1 MAGSGCRAPTTIQT
15 GPWELCR
22 ERRRSTPA
30 IAGYWRRASRMARSI
45 CMPVRTTI
53 TTWTGSPASAPVSN
67 PRPPPRWV
75 TARAAPACWPMPPCV
90 WGAESSG
97 IPGWSA
103 SRTTTKPTRCSP
115 ANSVPPTARIEWLR
129 QHSLPRFFIVPD
141 AQHLAA
147 ADQRQPEQLRIAPD
161 PGQQFR
167 IGELIV
173 FQAGVDV
180 CLAVAGEQSSEAE
193 ALDESLDLARRQ
205 RLLPQIHHV
214 DGHAAL
220 FEKPLGG
227 ARRRRVLQ
235 AEDLHAHHPL
245 PQHNDISSLY
255 IQHFTWSS
263 PFPHASPARK

>member
-1 MAGSGCRAPTTIQT
+1 MVVVVCLLEFVVYSFCYFFSS
-15 GPWELCR
+15 
-22 ERRRSTPA
+22 RRRH
-30 IAGYWRRASRMARSI
+30 
-45 CMPVRTTI
+45 
-53 TTWTGSPASAPVSN
+53 
-67 PRPPPRWV
+67 
-75 TARAAPACWPMPPCV
+75 
-90 WGAESSG
+90 
-97 IPGWSA
+97 
-103 SRTTTKPTRCSP
+103 TRCLSDW
-115 ANSVPPTARIEWLR
+115 SSDVCSSDL
-129 QHSLPRFFIVPD
+129 
-141 AQHLAA
+141 
-147 ADQRQPEQLRIAPD
+147 LRIAPD

-180 CLAVAGEQSSEAE
+180 RLAVAREQSSEAE

-220 FEKPLGG
+220 FENPLGG

-235 AEDLHAHHPL
+235 AENLHAHHPL

-263 PFPHASPARK
+263 PFHHASPARK